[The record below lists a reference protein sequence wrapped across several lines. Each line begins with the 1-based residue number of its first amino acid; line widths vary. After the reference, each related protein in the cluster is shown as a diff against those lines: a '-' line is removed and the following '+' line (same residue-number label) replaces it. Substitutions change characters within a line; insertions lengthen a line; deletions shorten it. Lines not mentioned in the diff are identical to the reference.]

1 MYSQKLA
8 LTEVR
13 LLDSFLKETQ
23 RIKPIGSTVRHVIAT
38 KDVTLPG
45 GVHISKGEMAAV
57 SSHRMW
63 SEAAYEQPKVFD
75 AARFVKRRENPNLR
89 NNSLLVSTSPD
100 HMAFSHGK
108 HACPG
113 RFFAAN
119 ETKIAMLHVLL
130 KYDLKV
136 DKKETTDWLEIGEQM
151 IVNPFVKIS
160 VRRRK
165 EEIDLASLQTEVA

>member
-1 MYSQKLA
+1 M
-8 LTEVR
+8 TEVR

-23 RIKPIGSTVRHVIAT
+23 RVKPIGITTRHVMAT
-38 KDVTLPG
+38 KDVILPG
-45 GVHISKGEMAAV
+45 GIPIRKGEMAAV

-63 SEAAYEQPKVFD
+63 SEAAYQQPKVFD
-75 AARFVKRRENPNLR
+75 AARFVKRRENPSLR
-89 NNSLLVSTSPD
+89 NNSLLVSTSAD

-119 ETKIAMLHVLL
+119 EAKIALLHLLL
-130 KYDLKV
+130 KYDLRL
-136 DKKETTDWLEIGEQM
+136 DSNDNTEWLKMGERM

-165 EEIDLASLQTEVA
+165 EEIDLASLKTEAA

>member
-1 MYSQKLA
+1 M
-8 LTEVR
+8 TEVR

-23 RIKPIGSTVRHVIAT
+23 RMKPIAMTTRHVIA
-38 KDVTLPG
+38 KKNVTLPG
-45 GVHISKGEMAAV
+45 GIQIRKGEMASV

-63 SEAAYEQPKVFD
+63 SDAAYEQPKVFD
-75 AARFVKRRENPNLR
+75 AARFVKRRENPSLR

-119 ETKIAMLHVLL
+119 EAKIALLHLLL
-130 KYDLKV
+130 KYDFRL
-136 DKKETTDWLEIGEQM
+136 DNKENTEWLEMGEQM

-165 EEIDLASLQTEVA
+165 EEIDLASLKTEPL